1 VNTAIAFHPASDIF
15 PLMEGEDL
23 EDLAQD
29 IREHGLRE
37 PITLHSD
44 GSILDGR
51 NRYRA
56 CLRVGIE
63 PRFTTWQDDGSP
75 VSFVI
80 SLNLK
85 RRQLTPGQLGMI
97 GLKAKP
103 LLAAEARERQ
113 RVAGRP
119 PGHGGEGSR
128 SLPPMGG
135 KGESNELA
143 GKLVGVSAQTIQ
155 RADMVDKRGIQELVE
170 AVKSGEMTVR
180 AAADIATLPEKEQ
193 HEVVAASAVN
203 VSARSVENKSSAPA
217 AAGATSGTP
226 EPPTPPRPAAGVVRY
241 EDAAPR

>member
-1 VNTAIAFHPASDIF
+1 VSPA
-15 PLMEGEDL
+15 ER
-23 EDLAQD
+23 
-29 IREHGLRE
+29 IRAL
-37 PITLHSD
+37 PAKIITLHPD

-63 PRFTTWQDDGSP
+63 PRFTTWQDNGSP

-85 RRQLTPGQLGMI
+85 RRQLTAGQKAMI

-103 LLAAEARERQ
+103 LLAAEAKARMLSTLK
-113 RVAGRP
+113 
-119 PGHGGEGSR
+119 HGDKSP
-128 SLPPMGG
+128 LAPMGARG
-135 KGESNELA
+135 KSNEMA